1 MRIEEKKN
9 DSRDGSGANEQR
21 IEAHTR
27 GTENKSGK
35 EKTRKY
41 TETDTP

>member
-9 DSRDGSGANEQR
+9 DSRDGSGADEQR

-27 GTENKSGK
+27 GTEKKSRE
-35 EKTRKY
+35 EKKRKY